1 MTEIWKD
8 IKGYE
13 GLYQV
18 SNLGR
23 VKRLKRA
30 VRNNV
35 YGGMRIVDEKILSAT
50 DNGHGYKL
58 IGLRKDGGRKNHY
71 VHRLVATAFID
82 NPHDFHY
89 VNHIDRDRSNNVVDN
104 LEWCTQLENISHSV
118 ENMKKRKSE
127 SRVTNTGEKYISRR
141 LEHGKH
147 TRYRVNI
154 RSIGVSKTFKTL
166 DEAIRYRNEVMQSW
180 QNQ

>member
-1 MTEIWKD
+1 MREVWRD
-8 IKGYE
+8 INGYE

-23 VKRLKRA
+23 VKRLERI

-50 DNGHGYKL
+50 DNGHGYKI
-58 IGLRKDGGRKNHY
+58 IGLRKDGRRKNHY

-89 VNHIDRDRSNNVVDN
+89 VNHLDRDRANNIADN
-104 LEWCTQLENISHSV
+104 LEWCTQLENVAHSID
-118 ENMKKRKSE
+118 NLRKRKPK
-127 SRVTNTGEKYISRR
+127 SRATNTGEKYITERVER
-141 LEHGKH
+141 NKH
-147 TRYRVNI
+147 TRYRVYI
-154 RSIGVSKTFKTL
+154 RSISICKSFKTL
-166 DEAIRYRNEVMQSW
+166 DEAIRYRNEVMQS
-180 QNQ
+180 